1 MTLVRLKMPFPVDM
15 RSCAS
20 ISILKCAG
28 PIGKSHITLPQCRI
42 KPSASPS
49 QQRTI
54 SSYRRCLLSKILL
67 YMDRIVR
74 HWFVLHSKIS
84 FNIVKIQLIHSAPCA
99 TFFRIVSLTFS
110 FFPLFENFNYH
121 IYLKNM
127 YIKRPFSSN
136 KIKEQF
142 TFPQTS

>member
-1 MTLVRLKMPFPVDM
+1 M

-20 ISILKCAG
+20 VSILKCAG
-28 PIGKSHITLPQCRI
+28 PIGKLHVTLPQCRI

-49 QQRTI
+49 QQQTI
-54 SSYRRCLLSKILL
+54 SSYHRRLPSKILL
-67 YMDRIVR
+67 YMGRIVR

-84 FNIVKIQLIHSAPCA
+84 FNTVKIQLIHSAPCA

-121 IYLKNM
+121 ICLKNM
-127 YIKRPFSSN
+127 YIKCLFSSN
-136 KIKEQF
+136 KIKEPF